1 MSREEETPEERR
13 ERLRQEELRYP
24 SSSMQGSNLSDLVG
38 GQSWKNTGIM
48 LLVLIVILIILFFIF
63 R

>member
-13 ERLRQEELRYP
+13 ERLRQEELRHP
-24 SSSMQGSNLSDLVG
+24 SSSMQGSNLTDLVG
-38 GQSWKNTGIM
+38 GQSWKSTGIILL
-48 LLVLIVILIILFFIF
+48 LLVVILLLLFLFF